1 MKFTLVYGP
10 LFPILQGRLQSWI
23 VTIHE
28 DNVPNNTVVNASK
41 PINFGRYFEWMP
53 KLQTLAE
60 TYQKATKNKVTWPLK
75 AGKQTKQ
82 GTQPLQTFSCV
93 YSKCHKAKGS
103 LVPAIQV
110 SNSVLA
116 IFFFITTVSW
126 MCWLRKFSL
135 GHQGPWLFYRPHKI
149 TEFSYHS
156 WQTKWKAINLTMKR

>member
-1 MKFTLVYGP
+1 MNNQGIITSVPHVVTVATKFTLVYVP

-75 AGKQTKQ
+75 AGKQNET
-82 GTQPLQTFSCV
+82 GNPAATVTFRS
-93 YSKCHKAKGS
+93 
-103 LVPAIQV
+103 
-110 SNSVLA
+110 
-116 IFFFITTVSW
+116 
-126 MCWLRKFSL
+126 RK
-135 GHQGPWLFYRPHKI
+135 
-149 TEFSYHS
+149 
-156 WQTKWKAINLTMKR
+156 

>member
-1 MKFTLVYGP
+1 MLVNGGDSTVATKFTLVYGP

-82 GTQPLQTFSCV
+82 ETQPLQ
-93 YSKCHKAKGS
+93 
-103 LVPAIQV
+103 VPYFKQWRNTGIAQLRSQSGALIQRKQKIGV
-110 SNSVLA
+110 SNTSVQL
-116 IFFFITTVSW
+116 V
-126 MCWLRKFSL
+126 CKCLYE
-135 GHQGPWLFYRPHKI
+135 GHELSQG
-149 TEFSYHS
+149 
-156 WQTKWKAINLTMKR
+156 

>member
-1 MKFTLVYGP
+1 MQLGVRSNCSDEFTLVYGP

-41 PINFGRYFEWMP
+41 PINFGRYLESMP

-82 GTQPLQTFSCV
+82 GTQPLQGCP
-93 YSKCHKAKGS
+93 AKLRFLQFLRFLQKLWEIGEIAVFAKIN
-103 LVPAIQV
+103 LVNWYRRFKGVQQK
-110 SNSVLA
+110 LR
-116 IFFFITTVSW
+116 FLQK
-126 MCWLRKFSL
+126 LRKN
-135 GHQGPWLFYRPHKI
+135 
-149 TEFSYHS
+149 
-156 WQTKWKAINLTMKR
+156 WKNRNFCWN